1 MDNITLGQIYQ
12 LMLYGIGLVGAT
24 ITIVKSVK
32 KVIQSAFEPIEKKID
47 KVDKNATMNYIVAR
61 MDEID
66 KGNKL
71 DGVAKMRFVEQYE
84 HYTKDLNGNT
94 YIHDEYERLKREGK
108 L

>member
-1 MDNITLGQIYQ
+1 M
-12 LMLYGIGLVGAT
+12 VGAT
-24 ITIVKSVK
+24 ITIVKSVQ
-32 KVIQSAFEPIEKKID
+32 KVIKSAFEPIETKID

-84 HYTKDLNGNT
+84 HYTKDLKGNT

>member
-1 MDNITLGQIYQ
+1 MDNITLGQIYS
-12 LMLYGIGLVGAT
+12 LMAWGIGLVGAT
-24 ITIVKSVK
+24 ITIVKSIK
-32 KVIQSAFEPIEKKID
+32 KAINTAFEPIQKQIE

-84 HYTKDLNGNT
+84 HYTKDLKGNT

>member
-1 MDNITLGQIYQ
+1 MDNITLGQVYS
-12 LMLYGIGLVGAT
+12 LMAWGIGLVGAT
-24 ITIVKSVK
+24 ITIVKSVQ
-32 KVIQSAFEPIEKKID
+32 KVIKSAFEPIESKID

-84 HYTKDLNGNT
+84 HYTKDLKGNT